1 MNTIKNF
8 DVLPFY
14 EGKVYIVVCPDLG
27 TVDQGITL
35 ESALANLLQ
44 TTQIY
49 LQKSN
54 RANIIPNLVVEDK
67 ILTSPSPSLPQVSAH
82 KVIAVLE
89 RLGFRRTSQCVVLK
103 KQSDIGEFTCVI
115 PLRSPLASSTTW
127 NILYSAGIT
136 LQEFLENL

>member
-1 MNTIKNF
+1 MNSINF
-8 DVLPFY
+8 DVLPFL
-14 EGKVYIVVCPDLG
+14 EGNTHIIVCPDLG
-27 TVDQGITL
+27 TVDQGNTL

-44 TTQIY
+44 TTQIF

-103 KQSDIGEFTCVI
+103 KQSHIGEIICVV
-115 PLRSPLASSTTW
+115 PLRNLLASSTTW

-136 LQEFLENL
+136 LEEFLKNL